1 MGQTFVVS
9 ANFSKNKNLKIP
21 TDLQIS
27 LEKINF
33 DNFLIFNHKKIIS
46 PKVKNSKIKLVRLN
60 PMGRIP
66 KSIRFFLRKTEDTI
80 FNKIINRIFFNT
92 LLIMIPHNLRL
103 FYYLHI
109 LERLNDEDFVFITD
123 SRDLVFQQ
131 KPNLIAEQLKS
142 EFDLHFFDEGL
153 YHFRTK
159 SIQLLGDSEPNMR
172 WIKLLKNKEVFD
184 AKDFRNQFIINTGC
198 IAGTVMALKHYLKT
212 ICSQIRANPYKHY
225 KMLDQAAANLF
236 VYEET
241 ECDLRLITHRNGEV
255 VLNMCGVI
263 NEEVKNEG
271 GVLKISD
278 ITIPIVHQ
286 YDRFAK
292 FNKDLGI
299 RFMKSKSQYQ
309 NLV

>member
-1 MGQTFVVS
+1 MGQTYVVS
-9 ANFSKNKNLKIP
+9 GNFSTNKNLKTP

-27 LEKINF
+27 LEKLNF

-46 PKVKNSKIKLVRLN
+46 PKENNFKIKLVKLN
-60 PMGRIP
+60 PMGRVP
-66 KSIRFFLRKTEDTI
+66 KSIRFFLRKTESTI
-80 FNKIINRIFFNT
+80 FNKIVNRVLFNT
-92 LLIMIPHNLRL
+92 LSVMIPHNLRL
-103 FYYLHI
+103 FYYLEI
-109 LERLNDEDFVFITD
+109 LEQLNDEDFIFFTD
-123 SRDLVFQQ
+123 SRDLIFQEH
-131 KPNLIAEQLKS
+131 PDSIAEKLRS
-142 EFDLHFFDEGL
+142 RVDLHFFDERL
-153 YHFRTK
+153 YYFKNK
-159 SIQLLGDSEPNMR
+159 SIQILGNSESNMR

-263 NEEVKNEG
+263 SEEVKNEG

-292 FNKDLGI
+292 FHKDLGI